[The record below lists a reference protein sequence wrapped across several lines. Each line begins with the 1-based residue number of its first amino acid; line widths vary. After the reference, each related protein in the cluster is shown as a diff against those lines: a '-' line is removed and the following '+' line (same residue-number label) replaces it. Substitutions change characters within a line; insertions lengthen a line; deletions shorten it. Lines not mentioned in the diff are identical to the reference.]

1 MEQALYQA
9 AVTTFENLG
18 YMFPLEDGA
27 DPLPPAGETVNV
39 KVGFHGSITGRM
51 ELEVEEG
58 LLEVVASNM
67 LGDEG
72 PHLRE
77 FLYDAIGEVA
87 NVITGNA
94 LAEIAGKKEV
104 FKLEPPAV
112 DAGSSAGGA
121 SAAANIALDEGCARV
136 SIYLN

>member
-18 YMFPLEDGA
+18 YMFPLEGDRA
-27 DPLPPAGETVNV
+27 PEPPVGDTVTV
-39 KVGFHGSITGRM
+39 GVGFHGSITGRVT
-51 ELEVEEG
+51 LEVEEA

-72 PHLRE
+72 PHLNE

-94 LAEIAGKKEV
+94 QSEIAGKREV

-112 DAGSSAGGA
+112 KADAELDAE
-121 SAAANIALDEGCARV
+121 SAAANIALDEGRARV
-136 SIYLN
+136 AIYLN